1 MGLILWLIR
10 FRLVRGT
17 WMGGGDG
24 RVCRRMLVVLGFE
37 VVGEEGYV
45 GLGMREVI
53 CTKKAVG
60 IEE

>member
-1 MGLILWLIR
+1 
-10 FRLVRGT
+10 
-17 WMGGGDG
+17 
-24 RVCRRMLVVLGFE
+24 MLVVLGFE
-37 VVGEEGYV
+37 VVGEEGCV